1 MANMS
6 KNTKATNTD
15 AKMNIKTI
23 ILGITG
29 SIAAY
34 KSADIANNLAKLQYD
49 VHAVMTKA
57 GASFITPLT
66 LQALTKNR
74 VFVDVLQEDDP
85 AEIIHIAL
93 PEKADM
99 LLIAPATANIIA
111 KIAAGI
117 ADDMLSSMVLAVHD
131 IPKII
136 APAMNTRMYENPA
149 TQENLQ
155 TLIRRGWTV
164 IEPREARLACGYVG
178 KGALAEVKT
187 ILDSVEGI
195 FVGTQKIERG

>member
-1 MANMS
+1 M
-6 KNTKATNTD
+6 
-15 AKMNIKTI
+15 KTI
-23 ILGITG
+23 LLGITG

-34 KSADIANNLAKLQYD
+34 KGADIANNLVKKKYD

-74 VFVDVLQEDDP
+74 VFVDVMQEDDP
-85 AEIIHIAL
+85 SEIIHIAL
-93 PEKADM
+93 PEKADA
-99 LLIAPATANIIA
+99 LIIAPATANIIA
-111 KIAAGI
+111 KIAVGI
-117 ADDMLSSMVLAVHD
+117 ADDMLSSMVLAIHG

-136 APAMNTRMYENPA
+136 APAMNTRMYENSA

-187 ILDSVEGI
+187 IIGVVDEALI
-195 FVGTQKIERG
+195 

>member
-1 MANMS
+1 
-6 KNTKATNTD
+6 
-15 AKMNIKTI
+15 
-23 ILGITG
+23 
-29 SIAAY
+29 
-34 KSADIANNLAKLQYD
+34 
-49 VHAVMTKA
+49 MTKA

-117 ADDMLSSMVLAVHD
+117 ADDMLSGMVLAAHD

-178 KGALAEVKT
+178 KGALAEVGTVIHTVDGVFKGAVKT
-187 ILDSVEGI
+187 SDGACEI
-195 FVGTQKIERG
+195 

>member
-1 MANMS
+1 M
-6 KNTKATNTD
+6 
-15 AKMNIKTI
+15 KTI

-34 KSADIANNLAKLQYD
+34 KAADIANNLVKNKYD
-49 VHAVMTKA
+49 VHTVMTKA
-57 GASFITPLT
+57 GAAFITPLT
-66 LQALTKNR
+66 LQSLTKNR

-85 AEIIHIAL
+85 SKIVHIAL
-93 PEKADM
+93 PEKADA

-155 TLIRRGWTV
+155 TLVRRGWTV

-178 KGALAEVKT
+178 KGALAELQT
-187 ILDSVEGI
+187 ILDTVDGA
-195 FVGTQKIERG
+195 FR

>member
-1 MANMS
+1 M
-6 KNTKATNTD
+6 KTT
-15 AKMNIKTI
+15 KTI
-23 ILGITG
+23 ILGVTG

-34 KSADIANNLAKLQYD
+34 KSGDIANNLVKRQYD
-49 VHAVMTKA
+49 VHGVMTKA

-111 KIAAGI
+111 KIAAGM
-117 ADDMLSSMVLAVHD
+117 ADDMLSCMVLAVND
-131 IPKII
+131 IPKLI

-187 ILDSVEGI
+187 ILDYVDEV
-195 FVGTQKIERG
+195 FNK

>member
-1 MANMS
+1 M
-6 KNTKATNTD
+6 
-15 AKMNIKTI
+15 KTI

-34 KSADIANNLAKLQYD
+34 KSADIANSLVKRGHN

-66 LQALTKNR
+66 MQVLTKNR
-74 VFVDVLQEDDP
+74 VFLDVLQEDDP
-85 AEIIHIAL
+85 SEVIHIAL
-93 PEKADM
+93 PQRAD
-99 LLIAPATANIIA
+99 LFLIAPATANIIA
-111 KIAAGI
+111 KIACGI
-117 ADDMLSSMVLAVHD
+117 ADDMLSSMVLAVNG
-131 IPKII
+131 IPKLI

-155 TLIRRGWTV
+155 TIMRRGWTL

-178 KGALAEVKT
+178 KGALAEVPA
-187 ILDSVEGI
+187 ILDAVEAAL
-195 FVGTQKIERG
+195 